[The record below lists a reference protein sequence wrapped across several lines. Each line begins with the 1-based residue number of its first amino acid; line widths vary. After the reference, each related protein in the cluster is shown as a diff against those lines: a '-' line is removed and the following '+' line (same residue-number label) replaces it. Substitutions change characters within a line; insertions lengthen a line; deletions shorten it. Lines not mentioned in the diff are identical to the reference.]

1 MLSPFIST
9 LEELITIHV
18 QLVQTAERKKSI
30 LVQGDI
36 DALSKLIQEES
47 KLVRQL
53 GKLEEERMF
62 QMNQYLAGKGIQAE
76 EMTLTQFLS
85 VIPSSVEREEVRI
98 LAEKLQSA
106 VSKLKE
112 NNELNGKL
120 IQDSLNYVNHS
131 IELLTDS
138 NDPMTY
144 KSPTKKL
151 NQPPSTP
158 GRSFFDTKA

>member
-1 MLSPFIST
+1 MLSPFINT
-9 LEELITIHV
+9 LEELNAIHA
-18 QLVQTAERKKSI
+18 QLVQAAERKKSI

-53 GKLEEERMF
+53 GKLEEERVF
-62 QMNQYLAGKGIQAE
+62 QMNQYLARRGIQAE

-85 VIPSSVEREEVRI
+85 VIPSSVEREEVRA
-98 LAEKLQSA
+98 LAEKLQSTI
-106 VSKLKE
+106 SQLKE
-112 NNELNGKL
+112 NNELNSKL
-120 IQDSLNYVNHS
+120 IQDSLSYVNHS

-138 NDPMTY
+138 NDPMNY
-144 KSPTKKL
+144 KSPAK
-151 NQPPSTP
+151 NPNHSPSVP